1 MGGDAQAH
9 GMSRMR
15 PDDAAYRPNVGAAV
29 FDRSGRV
36 FIARR
41 RGDDGPEVIFPGF
54 EWQLPQGGIDPGEDP
69 AVAVRRELVEETG
82 IATISPLAMLD
93 RQITYD
99 WPPYFGPPH
108 RLTAWRG
115 QAQTWF
121 AFRFAGE
128 EAEIDLGRA
137 PAGEEPEFDM
147 WRWERLEAIADLVVP
162 YKRHIYC
169 EIAAAFSPFA
179 NPA

>member
-1 MGGDAQAH
+1 
-9 GMSRMR
+9 MSRMR
-15 PDDAAYRPNVGAAV
+15 PDDAGYRPNVGAAV
-29 FDRSGRV
+29 FNRSGRV

-54 EWQLPQGGIDPGEDP
+54 EWQLPQGGIEAGEDP
-69 AVAVRRELVEETG
+69 ATAVVRELREETG

-93 RQITYD
+93 GQVTYD

-108 RLTAWRG
+108 PLIAWCG
-115 QAQTWF
+115 QTQTWF
-121 AFRFAGE
+121 AFRFGGDDGE
-128 EAEIDLGRA
+128 VDLGCA
-137 PAGEEPEFDM
+137 SPGEEPEFDT
-147 WRWERLEAIADLVVP
+147 WRWEQLDRIPDLVVP

-179 NPA
+179 RPI